1 MNNLFAQLIIIA
13 LIGGIIF
20 TVKFLCSTIGEGDS
34 GYNKL
39 KKGNICRATRKQR
52 VGTYIM
58 PTWEIQLLNDRGEIV
73 KKKPISFLPGKG
85 FYIGSSE
92 ECDFVIKS
100 PFISSKHA
108 IIAEDENGYFIKD
121 LNSKNKIRVENEVV
135 EEIDLRDGMLLCLA
149 NIPCRIVKED
159 PFMIFEKMKEEKS
172 KERIYD
178 FTDTEPITR
187 LR

>member
-1 MNNLFAQLIIIA
+1 MNNLLAQFIIIA

-34 GYNKL
+34 GYSKL
-39 KKGNICRATRKQR
+39 KKGNIHRASRKQR

-58 PTWEIQLLNDRGEIV
+58 PSWEIQLLNDRGETV

-135 EEIDLRDGMLLCLA
+135 EEIDLRDGMLLYLA

-159 PFMIFEKMKEEKS
+159 PFAVFEKMKEEKA